1 MKTIVRALHET
12 VCRFYLF
19 NFSWSLDF
27 FLQQKYVFSFK
38 IKKKKVAKH
47 SFKEYSSVLKLF
59 YLRGKEQEGFL
70 PALRKKQRTH
80 SHLRLMPK

>member
-1 MKTIVRALHET
+1 MKQFADSI
-12 VCRFYLF
+12 YLTLAGPWTS
-19 NFSWSLDF
+19 FSNKS
-27 FLQQKYVFSFK
+27 VSFHL
-38 IKKKKVAKH
+38 KKKKVAKH

-70 PALRKKQRTH
+70 PARRKKQRTH